1 MSKRELK
8 PSVIPKELV
17 LVGDAKSILEESA
30 EQEYEI
36 VNRLFENIFL
46 TKIHGSHLEFKQ
58 TVFKGCRFTGCDFS
72 EASFINVQFVDCDFS
87 NSNFSDTYFK
97 CCSFQNC
104 KAVGADFMAAE

>member
-58 TVFKGCRFTGCDFS
+58 TVFKGCRLSLIHIS
-72 EASFINVQFVDCDFS
+72 EP
-87 NSNFSDTYFK
+87 TRH
-97 CCSFQNC
+97 
-104 KAVGADFMAAE
+104 GA